1 MEDIAT
7 VDVKVTP
14 ILKEFI
20 QSIFKSDTIRVSK
33 NDLMSQKIKY
43 LLQLP
48 PKDYKPSMNLCDT
61 IKIELINFEIC
72 RTHYRI
78 ECRNHLDT
86 RGQKI
91 IFDELN
97 KTFKDV
103 FHNYVL
109 AYVRGTQLKAGSQK
123 KGIED
128 FCDVY
133 NLSMD
138 HINYEMLK
146 KSWDRSKQ
154 KQLIKIQEN

>member
-1 MEDIAT
+1 MEDITT

-20 QSIFKSDTIRVSK
+20 QSVFKSDTIRVGK
-33 NDLMSQKIKY
+33 NDLMCQKIKY
-43 LLQLP
+43 LLKLP
-48 PKDYKPSMNLCDT
+48 PKDYKPERNMSER

-78 ECRNHLDT
+78 ECRNFLDT

-97 KTFKDV
+97 KSFKEV

-109 AYVRGTQLKAGSQK
+109 AYVRGNSGRPGSQK

-128 FCDVY
+128 FCEVY

-154 KQLIKIQEN
+154 KELIKMQEN